1 MKELIG
7 SYKNGNYKVFIFD
20 DGSMIRH
27 TEEDTYK
34 AEFPDSMDIKITNR
48 CDGNCMF
55 CHEKSTPEGSHG
67 KILDIPFLNS
77 LRPYTQLAIGG
88 GNVLEHPDFIPFLI
102 WCKERNLI
110 ASITLNQKHFM
121 ENLDTVRYLVD
132 NKLIYGLGVSL
143 VYPTPEFINTVKE
156 FENAVIHV
164 IAGIVSSSV
173 MEKLY
178 HNDLKLLIL
187 GYKRFGNGKDY
198 YKLHQSPVDLNINWL
213 KKEIVNIVK
222 KFNTVS
228 FDNLAISQ
236 LNIKDILSEDMWDK
250 FYMGDDGSHTMY
262 VDTVNKE
269 YAVSS
274 TSTVRHSYN
283 NEKIEDMFK
292 VVKEDSINV

>member
-1 MKELIG
+1 MKNLIG

-20 DGSMIRH
+20 DGTMIRH
-27 TEEDTYK
+27 TEDDTYRP
-34 AEFPDSMDIKITNR
+34 EFPDSMDIKITNKCNSNCPYCHER
-48 CDGNCMF
+48 STPDGN
-55 CHEKSTPEGSHG
+55 HG
-67 KILDIPFLNS
+67 KILNVPFLNS

-102 WCKERNLI
+102 WCKERSII

-121 ENLDTVRYLVD
+121 ENLDTVRYLVS
-132 NKLIYGLGVSL
+132 NKLIYGLGISL
-143 VYPTPEFINTVKE
+143 VYPTPEFINIVKE

-198 YKLHQSPVDLNINWL
+198 YGLHQSPVDLNTNWL
-213 KKEIVNIVK
+213 KKELVNVID

-228 FDNLAISQ
+228 FDNLSIHQ
-236 LNIKDILSEDMWDK
+236 LNIQDILSEDMWDK

-262 VDTVNKE
+262 VDTVNE
-269 YAVSS
+269 EFAVSS
-274 TSTVRHSYN
+274 TSTVRHKYH
-283 NEKIEDMFK
+283 EETIEDMFK
-292 VVKEDSINV
+292 IVKEDCLK